1 MNPDSKPVINPT
13 AESSINFNP
22 ATVEVTPIEPVVV
35 NPNPVVVDNL
45 ISPVA
50 IPTVEVV
57 TNPVVEPE
65 INLST
70 GKVVDPSTQRHF
82 LAAFFFSFIFGVFGV
97 DRFYLGKYW
106 TGILKL
112 LTFGGIGI
120 WALIDLNVIISGGM
134 RDKQGNKLLD
144 ADRYKKFATRTMWI
158 FSFTVSAILVLVF
171 ATSAYIVMQLMQNG
185 GLDNLTKIIQG
196 GGNDV
201 QTIDPS
207 QLQSLLM
214 GLQH

>member
-1 MNPDSKPVINPT
+1 MNPNSAPVINPT
-13 AESSINFNP
+13 VEPLANHNP
-22 ATVEVTPIEPVVV
+22 ATVEATPIESVVA
-35 NPNPVVVDNL
+35 NPNPVIV
-45 ISPVA
+45 ST
-50 IPTVEVV
+50 PTVHVV
-57 TNPVVEPE
+57 APTAEIVANPAIEPE